1 MKYIVICVSII
12 GGLFVCLLSGLIY
25 YNYRTNLLKQQNN
38 ANIVHLK
45 DVIKHDRK
53 VEESLSHITNK
64 EIIKD
69 HEFTEEDITEINNF
83 IKKNNDEK

>member
-12 GGLFVCLLSGLIY
+12 GGLFVCLLSGFIY
-25 YNYRTNLLKQQNN
+25 YQYQTDLLKKQNN
-38 ANIVHLK
+38 ANILHLK
-45 DVIKHDRK
+45 DIIKHDRE
-53 VEESLSHITNK
+53 VEESLSNITNK

-69 HEFTEEDITEINNF
+69 NEFTQEDIKEINNF